1 MIKNYDK
8 KKIAADIKSLTDKKE
23 FVSLIGVI
31 DELLIAQRDVNI
43 VGTNEFDTLK
53 YAFQR
58 EGAITVL
65 QALKLILDNPENY
78 VSESQ

>member
-1 MIKNYDK
+1 MIENYDK
-8 KKIAADIKSLTDKKE
+8 KKIAADIKSLIDKKE
-23 FVSLIGVI
+23 FVSLIRVI
-31 DELLIAQRDVNI
+31 DELLIAQRDINI